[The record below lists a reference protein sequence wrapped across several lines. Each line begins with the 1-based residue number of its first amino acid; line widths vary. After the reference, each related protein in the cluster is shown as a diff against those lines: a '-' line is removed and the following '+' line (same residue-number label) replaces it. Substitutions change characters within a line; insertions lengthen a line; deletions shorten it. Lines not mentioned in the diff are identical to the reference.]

1 MTAGSCVPQTLT
13 KRHKSKE
20 NVGLGTTVGEPVD
33 ESTRASC
40 IPVGTLG
47 IWKRSKGS
55 ALSVCQVTLS
65 SRSHDGGGGGTSLE
79 AKHPGLEQPWKHLIP
94 FARVFFTMDSAGT
107 MNIAL
112 KSCLDDAFH
121 RDIQLSLIAAVTSIS
136 EDGSE
141 PRRGKRTVSRFS

>member
-1 MTAGSCVPQTLT
+1 M
-13 KRHKSKE
+13 
-20 NVGLGTTVGEPVD
+20 
-33 ESTRASC
+33 RASEHPASLWEHWESGRGAKVLLC
-40 IPVGTLG
+40 
-47 IWKRSKGS
+47 
-55 ALSVCQVTLS
+55 LSVCQVTLS
-65 SRSHDGGGGGTSLE
+65 SRSHDGGGAGTSLE